1 MDQKF
6 LKILGYSVLVSVLV
20 NLILPRLL
28 MPLASKDEIKPPNGA
43 ANLSFK
49 GQLMHMFVHH
59 AQVGFTSSIIVA
71 IIVSV
76 SMFGGR
82 FIFDKINSSSK
93 VN

>member
-1 MDQKF
+1 MDKKTLF
-6 LKILGYSVLVSVLV
+6 LKAAAIGVLLNVVLSYA
-20 NLILPRLL
+20 LSPF
-28 MPLASKDEIKPPNGA
+28 ATKDEIKPPNGA
-43 ANLSFK
+43 AKLSFK

-82 FIFDKINSSSK
+82 FIFDKVNSSSK
-93 VN
+93 VD